1 MNRDECKQYIQGA
14 IGTLP
19 TAFDQRMNI
28 DHGKMAEYT
37 KWWVSEGL
45 GKNFSGLKV
54 AAAMGEGPFM
64 TPAEWPALLSTVV
77 TAAGPEANVLCALQV
92 GDTLRTIE
100 DAKRAQGLGA
110 KGLQIDLPFMSHPT
124 QDDLYRHFSD
134 ISAKIDIGIMI
145 YNLWWFG
152 AEPISIETCM
162 KLAKNTEHVVGIKW
176 NTPEISPRLVPPG
189 ADYSNAP
196 VYDDMKKIAAEFN
209 IIDNS
214 GQMVRCHKNGGRGFI
229 SSMICAHPAST
240 LTMWSLLEAKKYDE
254 AQKLQDTLNKPFGEF
269 IGRHNKMSAAYRFV
283 KGLMDVT
290 GHPVGPS
297 RPPTL
302 PLNEAEYADL
312 RNVVKGFGWKTS

>member
-1 MNRDECKQYIQGA
+1 MNREQSKHFIQGA

-19 TAFDQRMNI
+19 TAFDKRMNI

-45 GKNFSGLKV
+45 GKPFSGLKV

-64 TPAEWPALLSTVV
+64 TPSEWPALLSTVV
-77 TAAGPEANVLCALQV
+77 TAAGSDANVLCALQV
-92 GDTLRTIE
+92 GDTLRTID
-100 DAKRAQGLGA
+100 DARRAQDLGA
-110 KGLQIDLPFMSHPT
+110 RGLQIDLPFMSHPT
-124 QDDLYRHFSD
+124 QDDLYRFFSD

-152 AEPISIETCM
+152 AEPISIDTLL
-162 KLAKNTEHVVGIKW
+162 KLAKNTDHVVAIKW
-176 NTPEISPRLVPPG
+176 STPEISPGLVPPE
-189 ADYSNAP
+189 ADYSKAP
-196 VYDDMKKIAAEFN
+196 VYDDMKKITAEFN
-209 IIDNS
+209 VIDNS

-240 LTMWSLLEAKKYDE
+240 LKVWSLLEAKKYDE
-254 AQKLQDTLNKPFGEF
+254 AQKLQDSFGKPFSEF
-269 IGRHNKMSAAYRFV
+269 IGRHKKLSGAYRFV

-302 PLNEAEYADL
+302 PMNEEEYADL
-312 RNVVKGFGWKTS
+312 RNVVKGFGWKSN